1 MSTDKAVT
9 KDLVQTLED
18 GKNGFAKGAD
28 KLGELVQSETAPAG
42 AGHTTLVSTFRDFSE
57 QRSSFAAEL
66 QGMAADYGDDVDRS
80 GSVAAVVHRGWMSLK
95 DALSSSDAKAV
106 LDVAKQGEDHAVSEF
121 EKALEEDISP
131 ELRDVVQRQL
141 TDIRAARDTVAA
153 LADSR
158 S

>member
-1 MSTDKAVT
+1 MSTDKAAT

-18 GKNGFAKGAD
+18 GKDGFVKGAD
-28 KLGELVQSETAPAG
+28 KLGELDQGETAAG
-42 AGHTTLVSTFRDFSE
+42 QAGQSSMASTFREFSE
-57 QRSSFAAEL
+57 QRSGFAAEL
-66 QGMAADYGDDVDRS
+66 QAMAADYGDDVDRS
-80 GSVAAVVHRGWMSLK
+80 GSVAAAVHRGWMSLK
-95 DALSSSDAKAV
+95 EALSSSDAKAV

-121 EKALEEDISP
+121 EKALEQDISP